1 MRRHRLIVG
10 NWKMHKTIPEA
21 VDFLGQ
27 LTELLT
33 RGEYEPSTGVKVVI
47 APPFTALSAVAA
59 ALGTLPFLLGA
70 QDLHWEDQGAFTGEI
85 SGGMLADIGCR
96 YVIVGHSERRRYFGD
111 TDGIVQKKAA
121 AALRHGLH
129 PIVCIGE
136 SLDQRLSGQT
146 EHLLST
152 QLTESLAAVS
162 KEQAQDVVI
171 AYEPVWAIGSGHPA
185 TPEQAHDAHRHIRT
199 LLIALWGEDAGE
211 RVPILYGG
219 SVVPENTRNLLVTP
233 YIDGALVGGACLNPV
248 LFAKILAVAG
258 SLN

>member
-1 MRRHRLIVG
+1 
-10 NWKMHKTIPEA
+10 MHKTIPEA

-185 TPEQAHDAHRHIRT
+185 TPEQAQAVHDVLRKRLRKHEAAESVS
-199 LLIALWGEDAGE
+199 L
-211 RVPILYGG
+211 LYGG
-219 SVVPENTRNLLVTP
+219 SVKAGNAKALFACAD
-233 YIDGALVGGACLNPV
+233 IDGGLIGGA
-248 LFAKILAVAG
+248 
-258 SLN
+258 SLNVDEFLAIAGA